1 MNQKSIDKKIIKSVF
16 EDMLKEPNSELKNFL
31 EELLAKFILQSSDNK
46 KPLDMA
52 KVRQKYALKRDAFT
66 PLHELLKDAPTAQEL
81 TSRLS
86 K

>member
-16 EDMLKEPNSELKNFL
+16 EDMLKERNSELQSFL
-31 EELLAKFILQSSDNK
+31 EELLAKFMLQSSDNK
-46 KPLDMA
+46 KPLDMV
-52 KVRQKYALKRDAFT
+52 KIRQKYSLKREAFT
-66 PLHELLKDAPTAQEL
+66 PLHELLKDVPTAQEL